1 MEASQVN
8 QSPDSQHL
16 TTIQKRH
23 KKLMG
28 EMQQLTNNLN
38 WLINENN
45 KLKGQVD
52 SSRNSRVIYWNVYK
66 TLEKEIHKNEYLYRV
81 ALVDSLCYE
90 ETDLKV
96 KEKLENT
103 VRKLEKEIGELSGGM
118 VKKKNMKRKSRLDTG
133 LSTIRVPMQIM

>member
-1 MEASQVN
+1 
-8 QSPDSQHL
+8 
-16 TTIQKRH
+16 
-23 KKLMG
+23 MG
-28 EMQQLTNNLN
+28 EMQQLTNSLN

-81 ALVDSLCYE
+81 ALVDGLCYE

-96 KEKLENT
+96 KEKLVNT
-103 VRKLEKEIGELSGGM
+103 VRKLEKEIG
-118 VKKKNMKRKSRLDTG
+118 
-133 LSTIRVPMQIM
+133 